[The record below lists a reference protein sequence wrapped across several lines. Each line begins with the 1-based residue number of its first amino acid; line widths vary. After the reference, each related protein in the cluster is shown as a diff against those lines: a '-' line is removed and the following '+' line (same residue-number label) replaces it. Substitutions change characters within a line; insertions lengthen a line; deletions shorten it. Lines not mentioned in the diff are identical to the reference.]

1 MVKNYLDEYRNSI
14 RDQYDIEKNGTHT
27 NFLLNPSEAN
37 LRDLCILLF
46 KENKNVD
53 DLTSFRL
60 YFGFD
65 FSIQTAHELNDIKKL
80 NKFKPIGSFLK
91 RKSKL
96 KNIDGLNLAAMLVG
110 FENRP
115 YNKFSKIPLEEDGKN
130 KNSKNLPL
138 EQEII
143 DEKKKYPDQEDDKKD
158 ENQPILGIIS
168 KPDKPE
174 KPNWLTRNKNKV
186 VIASGVL
193 VLVYFGMNYFMTGK
207 ACMEWI
213 DDHYEVVDCDTP
225 NEDGNRYISPKK
237 DDSFIENFK
246 RIMPCDTTSYKDK
259 NGNACLW
266 YGKSASGNME
276 FFNALHYHPETN
288 KTLKEV
294 SYHIFNNYI
303 EGTPCE

>member
-80 NKFKPIGSFLK
+80 NKFKPIGRFLK

-115 YNKFSKIPLEEDGKN
+115 YNKFSKSSP
-130 KNSKNLPL
+130 P
-138 EQEII
+138 
-143 DEKKKYPDQEDDKKD
+143 KKD
-158 ENQPILGIIS
+158 LSNGKEKNFPKKPSSEIPPRRNWLVQNKMKAAIGSGILILG
-168 KPDKPE
+168 
-174 KPNWLTRNKNKV
+174 L
-186 VIASGVL
+186 
-193 VLVYFGMNYFMTGK
+193 FGMNYFITGK

-266 YGKSASGNME
+266 YGKSASGDME

-294 SYHIFNNYI
+294 SDYIFSNYI